1 MTELKRKNFSDLP
14 AFAEDI
20 RKLLKDPKALP
31 PVESWQPEREG
42 EIDILINSSGEWL
55 YQGNKMERLSV
66 VQLLSTILRKEGNDY
81 FLVSP
86 AEKLKLQV
94 EDVPFI
100 VVMMDVEGEGLE
112 QALNFSTQVGDCFT
126 LSPEHRLRLSYN
138 EKGEPSP
145 YLHVRNGMEAKLSRS
160 VYYEL
165 VEKLVELDGSVP
177 AEDRVMQINSQDVS
191 GQEGRFQE
199 GSDQEESLPA
209 MGVWSAGKFF
219 IF

>member
-14 AFAEDI
+14 AFASDI
-20 RKLLKDPKALP
+20 RKSLKDPKSLP

-42 EIDILINSSGEWL
+42 EIDILINASGEWL
-55 YQGNKMERLSV
+55 YQGTKMERLSV
-66 VQLLSTILRKEGNDY
+66 IQLLSSILRKEGDDY

-100 VVMMDVEGEGLE
+100 VVMMDVEDEGIE
-112 QALNFSTQVGDCFT
+112 QSLHFSTQVGDCFT
-126 LSPEHRLRLSYN
+126 LSPEHLLRVCYN
-138 EKGEPSP
+138 QKGEPSP
-145 YLHVRNGMEAKLSRS
+145 YVYVRAGLEAKLNRS

-165 VEKLVELDGSVP
+165 ANKLVELNDSVP
-177 AEDRVMQINSQDVS
+177 EEKRILQSGHQISLAEPDN
-191 GQEGRFQE
+191 
-199 GSDQEESLPA
+199 LPA

-219 IF
+219 TF

>member
-14 AFAEDI
+14 AFASDI
-20 RKLLKDPKALP
+20 RKLLKDPKSLP
-31 PVESWQPEREG
+31 PVESWHPEREG

-55 YQGNKMERLSV
+55 YQGSKMERLSV
-66 VQLLSTILRKEGNDY
+66 VQLLSTILKKEGDDY

-94 EDVPFI
+94 EDVPFL
-100 VVMMDVEGEGLE
+100 VVMMDVEGEGVE
-112 QALNFSTQVGDCFT
+112 QTLNFSTQVGDCFT
-126 LSPEHRLRLSYN
+126 LSPEHRLRVSYN

-145 YLHVRNGMEAKLSRS
+145 YLYVRNGMEAKLNRS

-165 VEKLVELDGSVP
+165 VDKLVELDGSVP
-177 AEDRVMQINSQDVS
+177 LEVQVKQSEIR
-191 GQEGRFQE
+191 
-199 GSDQEESLPA
+199 EESVQEDDLPA